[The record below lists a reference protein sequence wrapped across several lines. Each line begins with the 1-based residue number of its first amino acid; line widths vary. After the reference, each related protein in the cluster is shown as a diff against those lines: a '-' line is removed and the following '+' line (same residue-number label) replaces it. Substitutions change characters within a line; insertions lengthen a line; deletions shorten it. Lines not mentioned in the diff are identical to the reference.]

1 MAGIGFKLR
10 AYTQEGTI
18 GGLARGYYH
27 AALVAAGPWI
37 LTVLS
42 LIIVQYLMTVQGD
55 ETRTFLELI
64 IYVFSWSLIT
74 TAPLQLVVTRYLA
87 DQLDAQRLS
96 THMPTLVAVTMVSA
110 VLHAVIGGVFMCFVE
125 VDWFMRFAAVAL
137 FVLVAETWLVMAF
150 IGALRAYHLV
160 ATSFV
165 TGTAVNLIAA
175 YSLGRYLGQDGYLL
189 GMVVGQSAVL
199 AVALASL
206 AREFEFDISFSWDWL
221 VYFKRVPQLPLA
233 GLFYYASVWMTL
245 IFYWWGPNGY
255 LIQPY
260 VLYAFPTIDLA
271 SFYAQMTIIPT
282 ITAFYVHCETSFYED
297 YRGFYNAILS
307 KRSLAVIAEMR
318 QRLKQ
323 RLRDSLFSLFLLQV
337 AATLGALTFAPE
349 LQTLLQWNDGER
361 YMFRNVCLGAVPQ
374 VMLLFCQV
382 ILFYFQLYKEAL
394 ISSLVTFGFC
404 LVGAF
409 LTLQGGI
416 DTYGLGLLLGATMG
430 CVVGY
435 WKLFQQIDRLEYLT
449 FSKQPM
455 AEALPFQSS
464 MVTSDGL
471 LGHYIVKDGRRVS

>member
-10 AYTQEGTI
+10 AYTQEGTL
-18 GGLARGYYH
+18 GGIFRGYYH

-37 LTVLS
+37 LTVVS
-42 LIIVQYLMTVQGD
+42 LVVVQYLMRVQGD
-55 ETRTFLELI
+55 ETRLFLELI
-64 IYVFSWSLIT
+64 IYVYAWTLIT
-74 TAPLQLVVTRYLA
+74 TAPIQLVVTRYLA

-96 THMPTLVAVTMVSA
+96 THMPTLVTVTMVNAA
-110 VLHAVIGGVFMCFVE
+110 VHLTIGSVFMWFV
-125 VDWFMRFAAVAL
+125 DINWFMRFTAVAL
-137 FVLVAETWLVMAF
+137 FVLVAQTWLVMAF

-175 YSLGRYLGQDGYLL
+175 YTLGRYLSVNGYLM
-189 GMVVGQSAVL
+189 GMVIGQCAVL

-206 AREFEFDISFSWDWL
+206 AREFEFDVSFNWDWMK
-221 VYFKRVPQLPLA
+221 YFKLCPQLPLA

-245 IFYWWGPNGY
+245 MVYWWGPQGL
-255 LIQPY
+255 LIQPKI
-260 VLYAFPTIDLA
+260 LYAFPTIDLA

-297 YRGFYNAILS
+297 YRGFYNAILTKKPLEYICDS
-307 KRSLAVIAEMR
+307 RR
-318 QRLKQ
+318 RLKT
-323 RLRDSLFSLFLLQV
+323 RLRDSLFGLFLVQV
-337 AATLGALTFAPE
+337 AVTLGALTFAPE
-349 LQTLLQWNDGER
+349 LQLLLQWNDGER

-382 ILFYFQLYKEAL
+382 ILYYFQLYREAL
-394 ISSLVTFGFC
+394 WSSVVTFVGC

-409 LTLQGGI
+409 ITFRYGQ
-416 DTYGLGLLLGATMG
+416 DSYGLGLLLGATLG

-435 WKLFQQIDRLEYLT
+435 YKLFQQIDRLEYLT

-455 AEALPFQSS
+455 AEGIPFEPE
-464 MVTSDGL
+464 MMTAEGYLGKTILRDGKM
-471 LGHYIVKDGRRVS
+471 IS